1 MLEFRDD
8 DPAYVDWIGA
18 YPNGHVINIA
28 RGYNPSDARVH
39 RANCRWITGQISR
52 GVTLTGPYVKGCAET
67 LDELAL
73 WPTEQVR
80 EQILPCRTCSA
91 APNPNTVTSTKLTQ
105 LTQSPPQPNG
115 RWDIDGP
122 TNDLALVQAWADDY
136 IRFERRPPW
145 QVDLRNEI
153 RSRCRQ
159 LEPSDG
165 QVLHATFAG
174 DKRPNADVENLVLYY
189 IDSFAASG
197 RNGIRFEYGAA
208 VPSAP
213 DETRYAFGYRYALA
227 SRTATFSDWEPVRK
241 FASFDWITLKG
252 FDGEKKQ
259 AKVWL
264 EVSRALVRGEV
275 EVFES
280 ALPGTPFAVRV
291 QLRPPHQRTPV
302 WGNLV
307 KEVFDGVICAFQAHI
322 DIGGLDAVVARLA
335 TYLPAG
341 IDEIRRLLID
351 QHRAVLGAVPQL
363 IRVYRSGVKWDPAD
377 HWCVAGELAAAER
390 DAPTGLGWAIKGD
403 IVELARPQSAGV

>member
-1 MLEFRDD
+1 M
-8 DPAYVDWIGA
+8 
-18 YPNGHVINIA
+18 
-28 RGYNPSDARVH
+28 
-39 RANCRWITGQISR
+39 
-52 GVTLTGPYVKGCAET
+52 
-67 LDELAL
+67 
-73 WPTEQVR
+73 
-80 EQILPCRTCSA
+80 
-91 APNPNTVTSTKLTQ
+91 
-105 LTQSPPQPNG
+105 
-115 RWDIDGP
+115 
-122 TNDLALVQAWADDY
+122 
-136 IRFERRPPW
+136 
-145 QVDLRNEI
+145 DLRNEI

-174 DKRPNADVENLVLYY
+174 DKRPNADVENLVLNY

-241 FASFDWITLKG
+241 LASFDWITLKG

-259 AKVWL
+259 AKVRL

-377 HWCVAGELAAAER
+377 HWCVAGELLAAER

-403 IVELARPQSAGV
+403 IRRARTSTVSWRLASALAERGQYLISCVADLGSNLVLTIDCENIRVQPGSGDLDARADVDLNASCLNV